1 MKIKKDFDSVV
12 KDATILEYSFA
23 ILAICV
29 LAPLILAYLL
39 LSKLVVQPIRKWY
52 KNWK

>member
-1 MKIKKDFDSVV
+1 MKIKEEFDSVV

-23 ILAICV
+23 ILAVCT
-29 LAPLILAYLL
+29 LAPLVLAYLI
-39 LSKLVVQPIRKWY
+39 LSKLVVQPLRKLY

>member
-1 MKIKKDFDSVV
+1 MKIKEEFDSVV

-23 ILAICV
+23 ILAICM
-29 LAPLILAYLL
+29 LTPLVLAYLI